1 MCTAAATG
9 FTTTALALLTFTALT
24 APSPP
29 PAPPSDAAR
38 SSHPAARHR
47 LGPDAPAALP
57 RSEPY
62 SIEIHK
68 LGLAT
73 KIEEVGTAV
82 DGAIAMP
89 ADADH
94 AGWYTGSPTPGEN
107 GNTIL
112 VGHLDSST
120 GPAAFYG
127 LGALRNGDR
136 ITLTRRDQ
144 TTATFTVTTMTVW
157 PKNNFPSERVY
168 APTPTPQL
176 TLITCA
182 DWDEA
187 ANDYRSN
194 LVITAHRR

>member
-1 MCTAAATG
+1 MCTAAATT
-9 FTTTALALLTFTALT
+9 FTATALALLAFTALT
-24 APSPP
+24 AQPP
-29 PAPPSDAAR
+29 PPDPPSDAGR
-38 SSHPAARHR
+38 SSQSATRYR
-47 LGPDAPAALP
+47 SGPDAPALP

-62 SIEIHK
+62 GIEIHK
-68 LGLAT
+68 IGLT
-73 KIEEVGTAV
+73 TRVEKVGTAAH
-82 DGAIAMP
+82 GAIAMP
-89 ADADH
+89 TDADH

-136 ITLTRRDQ
+136 ITLTRRDR
-144 TTATFTVTTMTVW
+144 TTATFTVTTMAVW
-157 PKNNFPSERVY
+157 PKNNFPSQRVY
-168 APTPTPQL
+168 APTPIPQL

-182 DWDEA
+182 DWDDA
-187 ANDYRSN
+187 ADDYRSN